1 MRFLETSRFIL
12 RLTPLLA
19 VILIDSISYTIVVPV
34 LAATLVSDHP
44 VLMPDYSLSTRYIVY
59 GVALGIFE
67 LMMLYMAPVLGE
79 ISDRKGRRPVM
90 IACLAGVAASFV
102 LIGGSILLNVVALL
116 LIGRILGGAMAG
128 SQAVAQAAAVD
139 LSTDETKT
147 LALSLCLLA
156 SSVGFIVGPLIG
168 GAMAHSDQATAAD
181 FIVPIGITA
190 FLAVVGVVLIM
201 IWYRDQSRLQTGAL
215 RLGDIDLL
223 MGVRGFRLAL
233 ADPTIRWLIAIFTFM
248 QMAWG
253 TYFLFLPSLF
263 FERFDLDTGTIS
275 LIMGLL
281 GLGFCVAYGICL
293 PLLQKHVSART
304 IAAWGLWGTAALM
317 VVSLSSYSLTVQWAV
332 AFPIATVVSIAY
344 GAIITQFSDA
354 VDSERQGWIL
364 GITISVTALAWGC
377 SSILAG
383 FLSGLDYMA
392 PFFLAVATLI
402 ASACLATIRF
412 GGRSAAELGGE

>member
-1 MRFLETSRFIL
+1 LGTTHLLL
-12 RLTPLLA
+12 RLVPLLT

-44 VLMPDYSLSTRYIVY
+44 VLMPGYGQSTRYIVY

-79 ISDRKGRRPVM
+79 ISDRKGRRSVL
-90 IACLAGVAASFV
+90 IACLVGIVLSFV
-102 LIGGSILLNVVALL
+102 LIGAAILFDLVALL
-116 LIGRILGGAMAG
+116 LLGRILGGAMAG

-139 LSTDETKT
+139 LSSEQTKP

-168 GAMAHSDQATAAD
+168 GAAFFGGSAGAGA
-181 FIVPIGITA
+181 FAIPIGITA
-190 FLAVVGVVLIM
+190 LLALIGVVLILV
-201 IWYRDQSRLQTGAL
+201 WYRDAARLLVAPL
-215 RLGDIDLL
+215 RLADIDLL
-223 MGVRGFRLAL
+223 TGVRGIRAAL
-233 ADPTIRWLIAIFTFM
+233 DDPPIRRLIAIFGFM
-248 QMAWG
+248 QVAWG
-253 TYFLFLPSLF
+253 TFFLFLPSLF
-263 FERFDLDTGTIS
+263 FERFKLDTGTIS

-281 GLGFCVAYGICL
+281 GIGFCVAYGVCL
-293 PLLQKHVSART
+293 PWLQKRVSAQT
-304 IAAWGLWGTAALM
+304 IAVWGLWATAALM
-317 VVSLSSYSLTVQWAV
+317 LVSLWSFDLAVQWAV

-354 VDSERQGWIL
+354 VDRERQGWIL
-364 GITISVTALAWGC
+364 GITISVTAVAWGS

-392 PFFLAVATLI
+392 PFVFALVVLV
-402 ASACLATIRF
+402 ASAWLATTTAAS
-412 GGRSAAELGGE
+412 RSAAQLEGE